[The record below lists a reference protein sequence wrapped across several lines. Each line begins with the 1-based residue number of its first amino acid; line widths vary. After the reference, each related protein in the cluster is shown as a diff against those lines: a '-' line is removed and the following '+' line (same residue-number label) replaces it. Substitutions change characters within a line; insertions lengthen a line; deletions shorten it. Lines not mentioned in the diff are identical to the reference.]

1 MTSAGRGCCKV
12 SWGFGFLFG
21 RGQKYRG
28 WRNSG
33 TIIEILDDRKKATL
47 KEWLDRNHSQRRPS
61 DQLQAVRK
69 DKRSFLNL
77 TRLNLKE
84 ASRKVTGTLILGA
97 RA

>member
-1 MTSAGRGCCKV
+1 MTERRQHSK
-12 SWGFGFLFG
+12 S
-21 RGQKYRG
+21 G
-28 WRNSG
+28 WIGITASC
-33 TIIEILDDRKKATL
+33 
-47 KEWLDRNHSQRRPS
+47 RPS

>member
-21 RGQKYRG
+21 RGEKYRG

-47 KEWLDRNHSQRRPS
+47 KEWLDRNHS
-61 DQLQAVRK
+61 QLQAVRK